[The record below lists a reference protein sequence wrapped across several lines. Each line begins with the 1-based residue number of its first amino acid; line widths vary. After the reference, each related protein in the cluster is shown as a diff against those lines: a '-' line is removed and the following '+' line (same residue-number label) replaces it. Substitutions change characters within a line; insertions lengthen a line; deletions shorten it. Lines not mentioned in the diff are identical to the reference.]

1 MSNVIEFKNKDDI
14 EYITG
19 DYNEPDIVGIKTP
32 SCSIQ
37 YAPDLHGVLVGDYWI
52 KRDHLIAFI
61 LATDIWHDIDKIIKD
76 CEQ

>member
-1 MSNVIEFKNKDDI
+1 MSNIVDFKNKNDI

-19 DYNEPDIVGIKTP
+19 DYNEPDIVGVKTP

-61 LATDIWHDIDKIIKD
+61 MVTDVWIDIKKII
-76 CEQ
+76 EGEE